1 MRRDLRGRMKGNG
14 MINAIVKNNDRIA
27 VIALPRDRM
36 KLASDLISIGIRTL
50 AYELS
55 YSDDDD
61 SPVSVTFY
69 GNSDFDNEVIAAVS
83 VGTTL
88 SQVNLVTDLYFS
100 LSPEEQKEVLSQIQE
115 IEDKSINDIL
125 SVVMKY
131 PHEDIEKNVPDSFG
145 MQGMG
150 CV

>member
-1 MRRDLRGRMKGNG
+1 MKGNG

-36 KLASDLISIGIRTL
+36 KLAYDLISIGIRTP
-50 AYELS
+50 AHELS

-69 GNSDFDNEVIAAVS
+69 GNSDFDNEVVAAVS
-83 VGTTL
+83 AGTTL

-100 LSPEEQKEVLSQIQE
+100 LSPEEQKEALSQIQE

-131 PHEDIEKNVPDSFG
+131 PHEDIEKNVPGSFG

-150 CV
+150 CI

>member
-1 MRRDLRGRMKGNG
+1 MKGNG

>member
-1 MRRDLRGRMKGNG
+1 